1 MRFHTKFQ
9 YSYNPFSEHQ
19 QLFCSFLLLLA
30 FVLPDMDTL
39 SYALIFLL
47 TCVVSVTHVLHS
59 RKNKTNHKL
68 PPGPSPIPIFGN
80 LLEMGKK
87 PHQSL
92 AKLAKIHGPVM
103 HLKLGQVTTII
114 ISSADMAKEILQTHD
129 LLFSNRTVPQ
139 AVTVHNHDQYSLAFL
154 PVSPLWRDM
163 RKICNNQLFANKTLD
178 SSQHL
183 RRKKMHEL
191 LNDVHQSSL
200 TGEAVD
206 IGRVAFKTSINF
218 LSNTIF
224 SMDFVHSVGDTG
236 EYKDIVVNILKAVGT
251 PNMADFFP
259 LLRIVDP
266 QGIKRS
272 CALYVGKLFHVFGNL
287 IDERLALRNEK
298 GFVTNND
305 MLDALLDISKQ
316 NNQEMDKDKIEHLL
330 HDLLVAGT
338 DTTSYTLEWAM
349 AELIHNPITMSK
361 AKKELE
367 ETIGIGRLVEESDIA
382 RLPYLQAIM
391 KETLRLHPPAP
402 FLLPRKA
409 KADVELN
416 GYTIPK
422 GAQVLINEWA
432 IARDS
437 KVWDNPHM
445 FSPERFLG
453 SKLDIKGQSFQLTPF
468 GSGRRICPGMPL
480 AIRMLHLMLG
490 SLVNSFEWKLENG
503 TSPEDMDMEDAVQG
517 NALRKSE
524 PLRVIPIKI
533 SN

>member
-1 MRFHTKFQ
+1 
-9 YSYNPFSEHQ
+9 
-19 QLFCSFLLLLA
+19 
-30 FVLPDMDTL
+30 MDTL
-39 SYALIFLL
+39 FYVPILIL
-47 TCVVSVTHVLHS
+47 TCTFMYVVYS

-68 PPGPSPIPIFGN
+68 PPGPSPVPIFGN
-80 LLEMGKK
+80 LLDLGKK

-92 AKLAKIHGPVM
+92 AKLAKIHGPIM
-103 HLKLGQVTTII
+103 QLKLGQVTTII
-114 ISSADMAKEILQTHD
+114 ISSAEMAKEILQTHD
-129 LLFSNRTVPQ
+129 LLFSDRIVPQ

-154 PVSPLWRDM
+154 PISPLWRDM

-178 SSQHL
+178 ASQFL
-183 RRKKMHEL
+183 RQRKMQEL
-191 LNDVHQSSL
+191 LCDVQQSSL
-200 TGEAVD
+200 IGEAVD

-224 SMDFVHSVGDTG
+224 SMDFVHSAGDTG

-259 LLRIVDP
+259 LLKIVDP
-266 QGIKRS
+266 QGIKRR
-272 CALYVGKLFHVFGNL
+272 CAFYVGKLFHVFGNL
-287 IDERLALRNEK
+287 IDERLKLREGK
-298 GFVTNND
+298 GFVTKND
-305 MLDALLDISKQ
+305 MLDALLDIAKENSE
-316 NNQEMDKDKIEHLL
+316 EMDKKKIEHLL

-349 AELIHNPITMSK
+349 AELLHNPTTMSK

-367 ETIGIGRLVEESDIA
+367 ETVGLGNPIEESDIA
-382 RLPYLQAIM
+382 KLPYLQAIM

-409 KADVELN
+409 KVDVELN
-416 GYTIPK
+416 GFTIPK

-437 KVWDNPHM
+437 KVWDNPNM

-453 SKLDIKGQSFQLTPF
+453 SKVDIKGQSFQLTPF

-490 SLVNSFEWKLENG
+490 SLINSFEWKLESG
-503 TSPEDMDMEDAVQG
+503 MKPEDMDMEDAVQG

-524 PLRVIPIKI
+524 PLRVIPTKI